1 MAGKKKGGGG
11 KAWTPAQRAKFIAT
25 MRARREA
32 KQKGLLPATSS
43 TQKANNKIPLD
54 SRKES
59 ILYLQHAERDINS
72 RLRAGEL
79 KGLGKAELYMLLAL
93 KSLRGN

>member
-1 MAGKKKGGGG
+1 MATKKKG
-11 KAWTPAQRAKFIAT
+11 KPWTPAQRAKFIAS

-32 KQKGLLPATSS
+32 KAKGLLPNSS
-43 TQKANNKIPLD
+43 TPKGNKGPLD
-54 SRKES
+54 PQRES

-93 KSLRGN
+93 KTLRGS